1 MSLTVQ
7 AEVPERGVDLEL
19 EIPSGTTTALVGPNG
34 AGKSTLLALI
44 GGTLRPHCGRIVLED
59 RVLVDIADGRART
72 WVPPHARL
80 VATLG
85 QDPALFPHL
94 TALGN
99 IMFGLRAR
107 GIPTRRAKT
116 EARDRLEQI
125 GLLELA
131 DRRPAQLSGGQAQQ
145 VAVARALATEPRL
158 LLLDEPMAGV
168 NPALTQSLLEHIR
181 RIADD
186 GMTIVLVEHDMD
198 VVMGISDWIVCF
210 ASGEIIAEGTPED
223 IGPNPSVIDAYLGSS
238 RGESAVTG
246 DETVRPDGGGTDGQ

>member
-1 MSLTVQ
+1 MSQPVQ
-7 AEVPERGVDLEL
+7 GEVPERGVDLEL
-19 EIPSGTTTALVGPNG
+19 EIPSGATTALVGPNG

-94 TALGN
+94 MALGN

-116 EARDRLEQI
+116 EAHNRLEQI

-145 VAVARALATEPRL
+145 VAGARARAPHARL
-158 LLLDEPMAGV
+158 LGV
-168 NPALTQSLLEHIR
+168 
-181 RIADD
+181 
-186 GMTIVLVEHDMD
+186 G
-198 VVMGISDWIVCF
+198 
-210 ASGEIIAEGTPED
+210 
-223 IGPNPSVIDAYLGSS
+223 
-238 RGESAVTG
+238 
-246 DETVRPDGGGTDGQ
+246 